1 MRLAVSF
8 SAILIAVAAIFA
20 AAPTEALGQQRVIMT
35 PQDIRSLPI
44 TERPN
49 RPGHIYGNTVRFFHR
64 LGRGR

>member
-1 MRLAVSF
+1 MRFAVSF
-8 SAILIAVAAIFA
+8 FAILIAVAAIFA
-20 AAPTEALGQQRVIMT
+20 AAPTEALAQQTTVVA

-64 LGRGR
+64 MGRGR